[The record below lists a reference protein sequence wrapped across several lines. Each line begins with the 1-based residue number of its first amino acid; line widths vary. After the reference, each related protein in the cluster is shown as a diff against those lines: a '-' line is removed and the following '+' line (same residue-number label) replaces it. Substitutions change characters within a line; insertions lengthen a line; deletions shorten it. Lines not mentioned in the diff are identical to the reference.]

1 MRLLLW
7 LILGYV
13 LFKIAKG
20 FLASRPT
27 TAPPAAKGEE
37 TFRDPVCGTYVA
49 EADAVI
55 GRHEEERIHFC
66 SMDCLE
72 KYRDQLAHQSSK
84 REDRA

>member
-1 MRLLLW
+1 MRILLL

-13 LFKIAKG
+13 LFQIVRG
-20 FLASRPT
+20 FLASRSTPS
-27 TAPPAAKGEE
+27 PAAPKVEE

-72 KYRDQLAHQSSK
+72 KYRDQLEHQSRK